1 MKKQTATRE
10 RRLEIVMR
18 CKPPVEPVVLT
29 FILGID
35 KLFYIV

>member
-1 MKKQTATRE
+1 MKKQAAARE
-10 RRLEIVMR
+10 RLPEIAMR

>member
-10 RRLEIVMR
+10 RLLEIVMR
-18 CKPPVEPVVLT
+18 CKHPVEQVVLT

-35 KLFYIV
+35 KPFYTV

>member
-10 RRLEIVMR
+10 RLLERVMR
-18 CKPPVEPVVLT
+18 CKPPVEQVVLT

-35 KLFYIV
+35 KPFYIV